1 MFEKFNTARP
11 LCFVWHSGRMRITM
25 VVERTNGWVN
35 IHFEVYFHGH
45 NSNVDL
51 AICTVRKSM
60 EEYIASYAAKTE
72 KLSLPMSQI
81 FDLLVSTG
89 ALAGMYVL
97 LSNYKKQ

>member
-1 MFEKFNTARP
+1 
-11 LCFVWHSGRMRITM
+11 M

-35 IHFEVYFHGH
+35 IHFEIMFHGH

-81 FDLLVSTG
+81 FDLLVSKG
-89 ALAGMYVL
+89 ALAGM
-97 LSNYKKQ
+97 